1 MAITGAIVAVAGTAY
16 SITQSNAAAK
26 KQERA
31 QEIQQSQQI
40 SEQRTANQRAERE
53 RRIRAARLRQS
64 AENTGTSTS
73 SGVFGAIGGAQTDLA
88 SGFAFGS
95 QRAATAG
102 SVGNQLAGAR
112 SNQVNSQIGQA
123 AANLGT
129 SIFAA
134 NGGFSDLFTS
144 GGGGG

>member
-16 SITQSNAAAK
+16 SIDQSNKAAK

-88 SGFAFGS
+88 SGLAFGS
-95 QRAATAG
+95 QRIATAG
-102 SVGNQLAGAR
+102 NVGDQLASAR
-112 SNQVNSQIGQA
+112 TNQVNASIGQGA
-123 AANLGT
+123 SSLGM
-129 SIFAA
+129 SLFASQ
-134 NGGFSDLFTS
+134 GGFSDLFS
-144 GGGGG
+144 GGG

>member
-1 MAITGAIVAVAGTAY
+1 MAIAGAIVAVAGTAY
-16 SITQSNAAAK
+16 SIDQSNKAAK

-88 SGFAFGS
+88 SGLAFGS
-95 QRAATAG
+95 QRIATAG
-102 SVGNQLAGAR
+102 NVGEQLASAR
-112 SNQVNSQIGQA
+112 TNQANASIGQGA
-123 AANLGT
+123 ASLGM
-129 SIFAA
+129 SVFSSQ
-134 NGGFSDLFTS
+134 GGFSNIFS
-144 GGGGG
+144 GGG